1 METFTRP
8 REAEARIK
16 YREERTAARA
26 ETAAHI
32 RAAMIANGT
41 LRPLGIAAQ
50 PHVLANADP
59 VFVKAARKTHAED
72 PELAQYLRDHGMGQF
87 ADLLRELAAREARK

>member
-8 REAEARIK
+8 RDPEARIK
-16 YREERTAARA
+16 YREERTAERA

-50 PHVLANADP
+50 PYVLANAGP
-59 VFVKAARKTHAED
+59 VIAAAARKTHAEN
-72 PELAQYLRDHGMGQF
+72 PKLAQHIRDRGMGQF
-87 ADLLRELAAREARK
+87 ADLLRELAAKGVSK